1 MSSTY
6 TYPGVYIQELPSP
19 VHPITGVAT
28 SVAAFVG
35 YTATGIDNRAEMIF
49 SFSDY
54 QRLFGGLASN
64 SELSYAVQQFFL
76 NGGSQAWVVRTPG
89 SYNSPSEQVYADVVF
104 GAMTFSAL
112 SSGAWANGQLLIDI
126 DIQGLNL
133 SSTTSPPGDP
143 LSFNLT
149 VTNLA
154 TGTTEYFPLLSLNSN
169 LQNFIANVLNDP
181 DNGSQLV
188 NVNVTAL
195 SATPVALEVTGVVG
209 TALAS
214 TPVTVGT
221 VTTNYL
227 ESVNTILGGGNTAT
241 TANADCS
248 LVLNL
253 PPSFPPLPT
262 IKVIGK
268 GAPIPQSVQ
277 GLASQL
283 QTAIGNAMVV
293 QMPGASVSC
302 TAAPLWSG
310 GVNAGTGIR
319 VNVLL
324 PNMPDAVVNFT
335 SPPTATPALNDAA
348 SALGLLAGGTLGG
361 TVTLANILTALGGS
375 STATTVTENCTLEV
389 NLPTTMFPIPVPVVV
404 YAKGAAIPSSA
415 TPGGLA
421 GIAADLETAINNT
434 LPTQLVGTPIAILG
448 ATGVYQALGGSPGPG
463 ATDANADCDMTVNV
477 LSGVTPT
484 SVQATVIPNTNAI
497 PNSLVALGTQLTTQ
511 LNAALTGPGVTVACT
526 GIPSA
531 ALPTDG
537 FIVVSATVTT
547 TGLPVAL
554 SFGPPTAAGVNN
566 AATALGLVG
575 AEPPNIEVSCSVVS
589 TATGQAI
596 EVTAV
601 ASDQADAAVSFAVF
615 DPAPDID
622 AATPLGLVGGG
633 SATLAGP
640 TSVNVAHYAL
650 GTDNASAAETSSTP
664 AVPMDGLPGADQLI
678 GDQLAFSGIYALS
691 KVAFNL
697 LCIPDAVRASA
708 GNPSVL
714 DTNNTALDPV
724 AVYAAAIALCD
735 QSRAMLLIDPPPTI
749 TTVAAAVDW
758 KSSTIGVVN
767 ANGAAFWPRL
777 RLADPLNNSQLR
789 TFAPSGVVAGVYA
802 NTDTTR
808 GVWKAPAGIGAVLN
822 GVQNMTY
829 QMSDAENGILNPLG
843 LNCFRTFPV
852 YGPVLWG
859 ARTLLGADAEA
870 SQWKYVP
877 IRRVALFIES
887 SLYQGTQWVVFEP
900 NDEPL
905 WSAIR
910 LNVGSFMQN
919 LFIEGF
925 FQGQTPTQAYFV
937 KCDSETTTQT
947 DIDNGVVNIVV
958 GFAPL
963 YPAEFVVIQIQQ
975 ITGQTSS

>member
-89 SYNSPSEQVYADVVF
+89 SYNSPSDQIYANVGF
-104 GAMTFSAL
+104 GDMTFSAL
-112 SSGAWANGQLLIDI
+112 SSGAWANGELLIDI
-126 DIQGLNL
+126 DVQGLNL
-133 SSTTSPPGDP
+133 APAPVGDP
-143 LSFNLT
+143 LAFNLT

-154 TGTTEYFPLLSLNSN
+154 TNTTEYFPALTLNSFA
-169 LQNFIANVLNDP
+169 QNFIANVLNDP

-188 NVNVTAL
+188 NVNVTSLPTPPPAL
-195 SATPVALEVTGVVG
+195 TVSGVVG
-209 TALAS
+209 AALS
-214 TPVTVGT
+214 ITG
-221 VTTNYL
+221 
-227 ESVNTILGGGNTAT
+227 SGGVNQLLGGSTT

-253 PPSFPPLPT
+253 PPLFPPLPT

-283 QTAIGNAMVV
+283 QTAISSVLAV
-293 QMPGASVSC
+293 QLTGASVSC
-302 TAAPLWSG
+302 VAAPIWSG
-310 GVNAGTGIR
+310 GVMTGMGIR

-324 PNMPDAVVNFT
+324 PNMPDSVVNFT
-335 SPPTATPALNDAA
+335 SPPALTPALNDAA
-348 SALGLLAGGTLGG
+348 SALGLLAPGTLGSA
-361 TVTLANILTALGGS
+361 VTAAGVIAALGGS
-375 STATTVTENCTLEV
+375 PAAENCTLEV
-389 NLPTTMFPIPVPVVV
+389 NLPATVIPIPVPVIV
-404 YAKGAAIPSSA
+404 YAKGATIPSSA

-421 GIAADLETAINNT
+421 GIAADLETAIDNT
-434 LPTQLVGTPIAILG
+434 LAAQVVGTPFVITG

-463 ATDANADCDMTVNV
+463 ATNANADCDLTV
-477 LSGVTPT
+477 
-484 SVQATVIPNTNAI
+484 
-497 PNSLVALGTQLTTQ
+497 SLPAGFAPLTTQ
-511 LNAALTGPGVTVACT
+511 VTVITNGNPIPTNVHDLASTLATQLQNTLNAVPIVPAVTVACT
-526 GIPSA
+526 PIPNPST
-531 ALPTDG
+531 PSDG
-537 FIVVSATVTT
+537 SIVVSVTVTA
-547 TGLPVAL
+547 TGLPVAI
-554 SFGPPTAAGVNN
+554 SFSPPTTAGAHDAAAALGLEVPPLNIAVVCSVVSSGAGQAIEVTAVSSDQADSTITFTAVPASPTN
-566 AATALGLVG
+566 EDAATALGLVG
-575 AEPPNIEVSCSVVS
+575 AGS
-589 TATGQAI
+589 T
-596 EVTAV
+596 
-601 ASDQADAAVSFAVF
+601 
-615 DPAPDID
+615 
-622 AATPLGLVGGG
+622 
-633 SATLAGP
+633 TLAGP
-640 TSVNVAHYAL
+640 TTVNVAHYTL
-650 GTDNASAAETSSTP
+650 GTGNPSMAETSSTP

-678 GDQLAFSGIYALS
+678 GDPLAQSGIYALS

-724 AVYAAAIALCD
+724 AVYSAAIALCD
-735 QSRAMLLIDPPPTI
+735 QCRAMLLIDPPPTI

-789 TFAPSGVVAGVYA
+789 TFAPSGLVAGVYA

-829 QMSDAENGILNPLG
+829 LMSDAENGVLNPLG

-859 ARTLLGADAEA
+859 ARTLVGADAEA

-925 FQGQTPTQAYFV
+925 FQGQTPDQAYFV

-975 ITGQTSS
+975 ITGQTFS